1 MVFRKGQDWQWLP
14 LDPDVVEGLRDCFR
28 QIDPDLDDHIFTV
41 EVEQWASQFERVR
54 RRKNPKHPA
63 SSQAL
68 GRMVKRVCERAG
80 IRALSPHP
88 LRHGFANRFLRESDR
103 DLASLQAMLGHSRP
117 DTTQAYTDDLELDDL
132 ARALSDAY
140 DSRNAQASP
149 DLATLAEQTL
159 KYPRNRLME
168 AAGIEPASAAAPTEH
183 LQA

>member
-54 RRKNPKHPA
+54 WRKNPKHPA

-132 ARALSDAY
+132 ARALSE
-140 DSRNAQASP
+140 
-149 DLATLAEQTL
+149 LAEQTL
-159 KYPRNRLME
+159 KYPRNRVME
-168 AAGIEPASAAAPTEH
+168 AAGIEPASAAAPAEH